1 LNGRSGDAA
10 IVDGDKSSS
19 FRCHAEWG
27 TRLSCSR
34 TDAKNAGLGET
45 PVQEDTNTMR
55 PPVSGNERVDSALKS
70 AAVTGSRWMA
80 AIAAVVML
88 TVVSV
93 AAVRAGSCRVLLA
106 IGSVDY
112 ETLEDGVVARLSGT
126 WEFDNLIQVSSGID
140 FNVLFIHED
149 EFVLLRYP
157 DQAYSGTY
165 TGLSE
170 ALDSGLD
177 GTVLQ
182 AVEGAASSEP
192 GARFISVEAQRMKAV
207 VPCPTNHGL
216 MSVVTYMVI
225 DGDYISP
232 VISNVL
238 TRPFD
243 NKPKSATLP
252 PPSSTGTAEDGRDAD
267 EVKS

>member
-1 LNGRSGDAA
+1 
-10 IVDGDKSSS
+10 
-19 FRCHAEWG
+19 
-27 TRLSCSR
+27 
-34 TDAKNAGLGET
+34 
-45 PVQEDTNTMR
+45 
-55 PPVSGNERVDSALKS
+55 
-70 AAVTGSRWMA
+70 MA
-80 AIAAVVML
+80 AIAML
-88 TVVSV
+88 TAVSV

-157 DQAYSGTY
+157 DQAFSGTY

-170 ALDSGLD
+170 ALDNGLD

-182 AVEGAASSEP
+182 AVEAAAVNEP

-243 NKPKSATLP
+243 DKAKSTGLV
-252 PPSSTGTAEDGRDAD
+252 PPSSTGTVADAD
-267 EVKS
+267 DRAEGDEVRK